1 MSAIR
6 CPTCGFE
13 NLLGSD
19 VCDNCGSE
27 LAGHDTPQSPTTFRG
42 QLLGEHL
49 DALGIGAP
57 ETIDATAD
65 VNEAIRRMHDKA
77 VDCVLVT
84 EDGRLVGIFTDR
96 DAVLKVAGLARR
108 DRPIEAL
115 MTRDPVVLRHD
126 ETIAVAIN
134 KMAVGGFRHIPIV
147 EDGRPMGVVTARD
160 VFRHLV
166 ESLG

>member
-1 MSAIR
+1 MR
-6 CPTCGFE
+6 CPVCGFE

-19 VCDNCGSE
+19 VCDNCGSD
-27 LAGHDTPQSPTTFRG
+27 LAGHDVPQSPTTFRG

-49 DALGIGAP
+49 DALGIAAP
-57 ETIDATAD
+57 ETIDIDGTVD
-65 VNEAIRRMHDKA
+65 QAIRRMHEKEI
-77 VDCVLVT
+77 DCVLVT
-84 EDGRLVGIFTDR
+84 AAGRLVGIFTDR
-96 DAVLKVAGLARR
+96 DAVVKVAGQSVGTRA
-108 DRPIEAL
+108 IATL

-147 EDGRPMGVVTARD
+147 DNGRPTGVVTARD

-166 ESLG
+166 ESIA

>member
-1 MSAIR
+1 MR

-19 VCDNCGSE
+19 VCDNCGSD

-49 DALGIGAP
+49 DELGIATP

-65 VNEAIRRMHDKA
+65 VNEAIRRMHDKGI
-77 VDCVLVT
+77 DCVLVT
-84 EDGRLVGIFTDR
+84 EGDRLVGIFTDR
-96 DAVLKVAGLARR
+96 DAVLKVAGLERQA
-108 DRPIEAL
+108 RPIATL

-147 EDGRPMGVVTARD
+147 EDGRPTGVVTARD

>member
-1 MSAIR
+1 MR

-19 VCDNCGSE
+19 VCDNCGSD

-42 QLLGEHL
+42 QLLGERI
-49 DALGIGAP
+49 DALGIADP
-57 ETIDATAD
+57 ETIDAGAD

-77 VDCVLVT
+77 IDCVLVT
-84 EDGRLVGIFTDR
+84 EAGRLVGIFTDR
-96 DAVLKVAGLARR
+96 DAVLKVAGLERR
-108 DRPIEAL
+108 IRPISTL

-147 EDGRPMGVVTARD
+147 EDGRPTGVVTARD

>member
-1 MSAIR
+1 MR

-19 VCDNCGSE
+19 VCDNCGSD
-27 LAGHDTPQSPTTFRG
+27 LAGRDVPEQAVSFRG

-49 DALGIGAP
+49 DELGIAP
-57 ETIDATAD
+57 AEIVEADADID
-65 VNEAIRRMHDKA
+65 VAIQRMHDKGI
-77 VDCVLVT
+77 DCVLVV
-84 EDGRLVGIFTDR
+84 DGGRFVGIFTDR
-96 DAVLKVAGLARR
+96 DAVLKVAGTKLEDRR
-108 DRPIEAL
+108 IGAL

-147 EDGRPMGVVTARD
+147 EDGRPTGVVSARD
-160 VFRHLV
+160 VFRHLAQ
-166 ESLG
+166 SLG